1 MVRPSCHGVSSWGPT
16 ARLSARS
23 LRPPTP
29 GVPLLAFALMGPE
42 DLPSLLAGSAE
53 VVPAEEL
60 ERKLT
65 LGRPLRV
72 KLGLDPTA
80 PIVTLGWA
88 VVLHKL
94 RQFQDAGHTAVLIV
108 GDFTAQVGDPS
119 GKTETRPR
127 LSEEEVRGY
136 AERLLDQFWRIL
148 DPERTEVRYNA
159 EWLEPMSMEE
169 ILRLSASTTVARM
182 LERDDFAK
190 RYAEGKPISIMEF
203 LYPLLQGMDSVAVEA
218 DVELGGRDQTFNLLV
233 GRDLQREFDQEPQ
246 VALTTPLLVGTD
258 GVQKMSQSLGN
269 YIGITDPPDE
279 MFGKLVRVP
288 DELIATYRL
297 LALDFFRDPTEAE
310 RVEKGLEDGSL
321 DPWEREATTRARGRR
336 PVPRAGGRGG
346 RRGAV
351 RARPPRAR
359 APRRD
364 PEQGYPS
371 RPGGGGPRLPA
382 RSSWPS
388 SASPTP
394 TSRGAQRH
402 RAGRRTSRRASP
414 DQEPS
419 CPSNGSA
426 APCSR
431 LVVAGSCA
439 WVRRSEGAGVKPAP
453 SPTSLQVGLPTP
465 RPSGSTRTR
474 PGRSA
479 PTPARRRRARTG
491 SSRTRG
497 TGSRAVVVPCRTTG
511 GRRRQTASR
520 SGRAT
525 ARRRTGRSVLRPG
538 SVPDR
543 AIDAPVGIAEKY
555 VMFDGRYRKSCAGI
569 ATGQRTRRT
578 TVVVPPRDPAT
589 RGRAALRD
597 RVSPGP
603 APS

>member
-1 MVRPSCHGVSSWGPT
+1 
-16 ARLSARS
+16 
-23 LRPPTP
+23 
-29 GVPLLAFALMGPE
+29 MGPE

-80 PIVTLGWA
+80 PVVTLGWA

-127 LSEEEVRGY
+127 LSQDEVRGY

-233 GRDLQREFDQEPQ
+233 GRDLQREFEQEPQ

-279 MFGKLVRVP
+279 MFGKLARVP
-288 DELIATYRL
+288 DELIPTYRL

-321 DPWEREATTRARGRR
+321 EAWDQKRRLAREVVDLYHGLGSGAGAEERFERVHRERELPEEVPNLAIPPDLVIDGRVYLPKLLAVLGLADSNSHARRLIEQGGVRLDGQPVEGDALELPANELKGR
-336 PVPRAGGRGG
+336 VLQVG
-346 RRGAV
+346 RRGF
-351 RARPPRAR
+351 ARL
-359 APRRD
+359 
-364 PEQGYPS
+364 G
-371 RPGGGGPRLPA
+371 
-382 RSSWPS
+382 
-388 SASPTP
+388 
-394 TSRGAQRH
+394 
-402 RAGRRTSRRASP
+402 
-414 DQEPS
+414 
-419 CPSNGSA
+419 
-426 APCSR
+426 
-431 LVVAGSCA
+431 
-439 WVRRSEGAGVKPAP
+439 
-453 SPTSLQVGLPTP
+453 
-465 RPSGSTRTR
+465 
-474 PGRSA
+474 
-479 PTPARRRRARTG
+479 
-491 SSRTRG
+491 
-497 TGSRAVVVPCRTTG
+497 
-511 GRRRQTASR
+511 
-520 SGRAT
+520 
-525 ARRRTGRSVLRPG
+525 
-538 SVPDR
+538 
-543 AIDAPVGIAEKY
+543 
-555 VMFDGRYRKSCAGI
+555 
-569 ATGQRTRRT
+569 
-578 TVVVPPRDPAT
+578 
-589 RGRAALRD
+589 
-597 RVSPGP
+597 
-603 APS
+603 